1 MNDYLY
7 IIIIIGFTIFIIF
20 YGGHNLQNK
29 IEYDIDYFENLN
41 LIILFEKKLQNI
53 TNQFNFSAS
62 NFYNINEV
70 VNISHNIIPNFKNC
84 FYIQIKPFELFNVTN
99 IIDHDDFKTHIMI
112 LFNHNKHNN
121 IELLINN
128 HSHDLYRSKI
138 NSSSYSHDNNI
149 GYFYRLNK
157 IISVVDI
164 YHIFNNSSD
173 NVFITCFI
181 IKKPFWHK

>member
-7 IIIIIGFTIFIIF
+7 IIIIIGLTIFIIF

-29 IEYDIDYFENLN
+29 VEYDTDYYENLN

-53 TNQFNFSAS
+53 TNQFNFSKS
-62 NFYNINEV
+62 NFHNINEI

-84 FYIQIKPFELFNVTN
+84 FYIRIKPFELFNVTN
-99 IIDHDDFKTHIMI
+99 IIDYDDFNTHIMI

-121 IELLINN
+121 IELLI
-128 HSHDLYRSKI
+128 
-138 NSSSYSHDNNI
+138 DNNI
-149 GYFYRLNK
+149 HDFYKSKFNCSSHNHDIGFFYSLNK

-173 NVFITCFI
+173 DIIITCFI